1 MKQIEWDIIERRLE
15 GGLSPDEEICFQ
27 DWYAESEE
35 NRNYYHKLETFY
47 KENGFVKEI
56 TDQDVNT
63 SWDKFSMQVKNKK
76 DGKKRLIS
84 YWSVASVAACLL
96 VGMFILFW
104 FGQER
109 GVVNKEGESIIVAG
123 GNKAVLWLSNGEKI
137 ALENHSDEFEEESVK
152 IVNSGSSL
160 SYEEYKDTVLQ
171 KRVMNRVVTPRGGE
185 YGITLADGTQVYLGA
200 LSEIEYPVV
209 FGKKSREVRVSGEV
223 YFNVA
228 RDTNRPFIV
237 KTGHLNV
244 EVLGTSFNVRDYADE
259 DYVETTLVSGKVKVC
274 VGEESCIL
282 ESNHQAVLDK
292 KNNIL
297 EAKEVD
303 VSEYVDW
310 KSGRLNIRN
319 KRLED
324 ILTRL
329 SKWYDVYIFYVNE
342 EAKDIRFYA
351 NIDRYSDMNELL
363 DKFEKTGEVEFRVKG
378 NVINVMT
385 K

>member
-1 MKQIEWDIIERRLE
+1 
-15 GGLSPDEEICFQ
+15 
-27 DWYAESEE
+27 
-35 NRNYYHKLETFY
+35 
-47 KENGFVKEI
+47 
-56 TDQDVNT
+56 
-63 SWDKFSMQVKNKK
+63 
-76 DGKKRLIS
+76 
-84 YWSVASVAACLL
+84 
-96 VGMFILFW
+96 
-104 FGQER
+104 
-109 GVVNKEGESIIVAG
+109 
-123 GNKAVLWLSNGEKI
+123 
-137 ALENHSDEFEEESVK
+137 
-152 IVNSGSSL
+152 
-160 SYEEYKDTVLQ
+160 
-171 KRVMNRVVTPRGGE
+171 MNRVVTPRGGE

-282 ESNHQAVLDK
+282 KSNHQAVLDK

>member
-1 MKQIEWDIIERRLE
+1 M
-15 GGLSPDEEICFQ
+15 
-27 DWYAESEE
+27 
-35 NRNYYHKLETFY
+35 
-47 KENGFVKEI
+47 
-56 TDQDVNT
+56 
-63 SWDKFSMQVKNKK
+63 
-76 DGKKRLIS
+76 
-84 YWSVASVAACLL
+84 
-96 VGMFILFW
+96 
-104 FGQER
+104 
-109 GVVNKEGESIIVAG
+109 
-123 GNKAVLWLSNGEKI
+123 
-137 ALENHSDEFEEESVK
+137 
-152 IVNSGSSL
+152 
-160 SYEEYKDTVLQ
+160 
-171 KRVMNRVVTPRGGE
+171 
-185 YGITLADGTQVYLGA
+185 
-200 LSEIEYPVV
+200 
-209 FGKKSREVRVSGEV
+209 
-223 YFNVA
+223 
-228 RDTNRPFIV
+228 
-237 KTGHLNV
+237 
-244 EVLGTSFNVRDYADE
+244 
-259 DYVETTLVSGKVKVC
+259 KVC